1 MLTPYEIIK
10 KKRDGGELTREEIF
24 FIIDSFTKGEIP
36 DYQMAAFLMA
46 VYFRKLND
54 LETALL
60 TQAMQASGK
69 SMDLSSVP
77 GPTVD
82 KHSTGGVGDKVSL
95 PLAPLVAACGGFV
108 PMMSGRGLGHT
119 GGTLDKLESIPGFR
133 VNLSNGEFVSAV
145 REVGCAII
153 GQTADVAP
161 ADKKLYA
168 LRDVTATV
176 DSMDLIAASIL
187 SKKLAAGPK
196 SLLLDVKTGSGA
208 FMRELDDS
216 RALAR
221 LMVAICRNSDR
232 NARALITNMDQPLG
246 EAAGNA
252 NEVEESLSVLR
263 GEGPEDLTTL
273 VVESGARML
282 EMAGLVK
289 NLDQGRAR
297 IRNAITSGAGL
308 DRFRKMLERQGGD
321 PRVVDDPTLLPQA
334 AHRWE
339 ETADRSGTLL
349 SIDTTAAG
357 MAVVVLGGGRQ
368 KSTDDVDHAVGVRF
382 LKKPGDAVE
391 KGEPVFLI
399 DYNDE
404 ERLADCR
411 ARLEKAIVI
420 GDGEPRRLPLILEEI
435 D

>member
-1 MLTPYEIIK
+1 MTPYEIIK